1 MNCKKTVILIHCVL
15 LLSVTYTLAES
26 GAVAS
31 GKARYNGIVT
41 SMARKYDVP
50 PDLIHSIIKA
60 ESNYNSRAVSHKG
73 AVGLMQLMPA
83 TAEYYGVK
91 DSYDPKENIEGG
103 VKYLNDLVKLYDYN
117 TKLVLAAYNA
127 GQEAVKKY
135 KGIPPYLETRNYIKK
150 VMSSY
155 NKEIIRRRTTIYRFR
170 DEQGRLVLTNDYQ
183 LYKRHVK
190 LP

>member
-1 MNCKKTVILIHCVL
+1 MVFFILICFGLTVN
-15 LLSVTYTLAES
+15 LSAYRL
-26 GAVAS
+26 S
-31 GKARYNGIVT
+31 GKAKYDGIVT

-50 PDLIHSIIKA
+50 SDLIHSIIKA
-60 ESNYNSRAVSHKG
+60 ESNYDSRAVSHKG

-83 TAEYYGVK
+83 TAKFYGVT

-127 GQEAVKKY
+127 GQEAVKRY

-150 VMSSY
+150 VMASY
-155 NKEIIRRRTTIYRFR
+155 NKNIIRRRTTIYRFR

-183 LYKRHVK
+183 LYKRYQK
-190 LP
+190 QPE

>member
-1 MNCKKTVILIHCVL
+1 MCKKKSACRVFFVFIC
-15 LLSVTYTLAES
+15 LALFS
-26 GAVAS
+26 HSLYAVPS
-31 GKARYNGIVT
+31 GKAKYDGIVS

-60 ESNYNSRAVSHKG
+60 ESNYDSRAVSHKG

-83 TAEYYGVK
+83 TAEFYGVN
-91 DSYDPKENIEGG
+91 DSYNPKENIEGG

-127 GQEAVKKY
+127 GQQAVKRY
-135 KGIPPYLETRNYIKK
+135 KGIPPYRETRNYIKK
-150 VMSSY
+150 VMTSY

-183 LYKRHVK
+183 LYKRYQK
-190 LP
+190 QP